1 MTAWRAFSLSVAG
14 RTIEVMND
22 DERAILLFE
31 EQHPRNDRTKEA
43 AVRDVLGISW
53 VRYRQVL
60 LRLVRRRDVLEEYPV
75 VAHRVIRTTDAGVRA
90 RASRSFA
97 A

>member
-1 MTAWRAFSLSVAG
+1 MTDGDRA
-14 RTIEVMND
+14 
-22 DERAILLFE
+22 LLRFE

-43 AVRDVLGISW
+43 AVRDELGLSW

-75 VAHRVIRTTDAGVRA
+75 VAHRVLRATDAGVRA
-90 RASRSFA
+90 RTARTFA